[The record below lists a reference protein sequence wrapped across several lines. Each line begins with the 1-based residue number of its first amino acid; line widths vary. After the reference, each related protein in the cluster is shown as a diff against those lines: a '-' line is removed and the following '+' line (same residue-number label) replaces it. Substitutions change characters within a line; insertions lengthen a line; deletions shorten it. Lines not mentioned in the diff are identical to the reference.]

1 MWISPRIKRLTLVYT
16 SYILSVEEVLSM
28 YATIQKWGN
37 SQGLRIPKALLDAV
51 GLKEHDR
58 VELVQMD
65 DGINIRRASAT
76 PHRTLEERLT
86 AFYGKHIDQ
95 IGRIEAEE
103 LDWGKA
109 EGSEAW

>member
-1 MWISPRIKRLTLVYT
+1 
-16 SYILSVEEVLSM
+16 M

-65 DGINIRRASAT
+65 DGINIRRASSI
-76 PHRTLEERLT
+76 PHRTL
-86 AFYGKHIDQ
+86 
-95 IGRIEAEE
+95 
-103 LDWGKA
+103 
-109 EGSEAW
+109 